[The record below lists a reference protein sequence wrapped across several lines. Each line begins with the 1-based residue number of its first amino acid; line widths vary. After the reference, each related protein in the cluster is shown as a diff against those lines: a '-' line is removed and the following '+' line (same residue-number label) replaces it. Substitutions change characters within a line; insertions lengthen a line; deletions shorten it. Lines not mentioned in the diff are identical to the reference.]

1 MSYVSFLCS
10 VVHSLPLPVD
20 CGDHGWGKPVQVNS
34 LVAYKPPAES
44 MLKQE
49 SGFTSFATDG
59 MTQAELETQVKYFNT
74 RKEEIKII
82 S

>member
-1 MSYVSFLCS
+1 MGCVSFLCS

-20 CGDHGWGKPVQVNS
+20 CGDHGWGEPILVN
-34 LVAYKPPAES
+34 KPPAES

-49 SGFTSFATDG
+49 SGFTFFATDG

-74 RKEEIKII
+74 RKEKNKII

>member
-1 MSYVSFLCS
+1 MPDVSFLCP

-20 CGDHGWGKPVQVNS
+20 CSDREWGEPMQVNS
-34 LVAYKPPAES
+34 LVACKPPAES

-49 SGFTSFATDG
+49 SSFTFFATDDT
-59 MTQAELETQVKYFNT
+59 TQAELETQVKYFNT
-74 RKEEIKII
+74 GKEKNRII